1 MNNLNEPAYWGR
13 EVAEALGISSSS
25 VRKYCIALEKFGHVF
40 TKGSNNSR
48 AFLEQDIILLRRMKD
63 LIQTKGVTTN
73 DAADVVLST
82 VKEEPRTEVVRDEQ
96 PLVIQELNIVR
107 TAFEQ
112 QKEFN
117 MQLINE
123 LKLLREE
130 SNRQFEQQQKHIES
144 LEHQLYKEKEYQEQR
159 DQQLTTIAK
168 DILDTKKLVSS
179 SKERGFFS
187 RLFGK

>member
-1 MNNLNEPAYWGR
+1 MNERAYWGR

-73 DAADVVLST
+73 DAAEVVLST
-82 VKEEPRTEVVRDEQ
+82 VKEESRTEVVRDEQ
-96 PLVIQELNIVR
+96 PLLIKELNSVR

-117 MQLINE
+117 IQLINE
-123 LKLLREE
+123 LQLLRED
-130 SNRQFEQQQKHIES
+130 SNRKFEQQQQYIES
-144 LEHQLYKEKEYQEQR
+144 LERQLYKEREYQEQR

-168 DILDTKKLVSS
+168 DILDTKKLVSA
-179 SKERGFFS
+179 SKEQGFFS
-187 RLFGK
+187 RLFRKL

>member
-1 MNNLNEPAYWGR
+1 MNEPAYWGR

-40 TKGSNNSR
+40 TKVSNNSR

-63 LIQTKGVTTN
+63 LIHTKGVTTN
-73 DAADVVLST
+73 DAAEVVLST
-82 VKEEPRTEVVRDEQ
+82 VKEDPRTEVVRDEQ
-96 PLVIQELNIVR
+96 PLVIQELNRIR

-117 MQLINE
+117 IQLISE

-130 SNRQFEQQQKHIES
+130 SNRKFEQQQKHIES
-144 LEHQLYKEKEYQEQR
+144 LERQLYREREYQEQR

-179 SKERGFFS
+179 SKERSFFS